1 MPNPQE
7 TDYTARQLA
16 AEIRGIIEKGIA
28 DGQPMPATE
37 LAAAVL
43 ALHPLPP
50 PYGGANVRDFVTFA
64 CYWLVREQVHKI
76 LANMKTR
83 RDQRQH
89 MLPGFERVLPAYIV
103 MRPNPAPGSAGE
115 PVETI
120 VPVAQMTV
128 AELEAKAAE
137 YDTMADGCRQH
148 ADQLRKLALSRQIDG
163 LTANATRAIRL
174 DDHAISGGA

>member
-28 DGQPMPATE
+28 EGQPMPATE

-43 ALHPLPP
+43 ALHPLPA
-50 PYGGANVRDFVTFA
+50 PYDGTNVRDFVSFA

-83 RDQRQH
+83 RDQRQN

-103 MRPNPAPGSAGE
+103 MRAAITGE
-115 PVETI
+115 LVETI
-120 VPVAQMTV
+120 VPTGQMTT
-128 AELEAKAAE
+128 AELEAKAVE

-148 ADQLRKLALSRQIDG
+148 AQQLRKLALSRAVEI
-163 LTANATRAIRL
+163 LPMRFE
-174 DDHAISGGA
+174 DHAVSGGA